1 LARSTNNLN
10 LKAQKMIK
18 VIAYYKNIEGKKF
31 DIDYYLN
38 KHLPF
43 VQQICGESLKKISV
57 DRGLFGNEPNS
68 MPVYINVTHLYFEN
82 MESFQNSMSPNFNK
96 IFEDAPNFT
105 EIEPVMQISEIIQ

>member
-1 LARSTNNLN
+1 
-10 LKAQKMIK
+10 MIK
-18 VIAYYKNIEGKKF
+18 VLAYYKNVEGKKF

-68 MPVYINVTHLYFEN
+68 MPVYIYVTHLYFEN
-82 MESFQNSMSPNFNK
+82 MESFQNSMLPNFNK

-105 EIEPVMQISEIIQ
+105 DIEPVMQISEIVQ